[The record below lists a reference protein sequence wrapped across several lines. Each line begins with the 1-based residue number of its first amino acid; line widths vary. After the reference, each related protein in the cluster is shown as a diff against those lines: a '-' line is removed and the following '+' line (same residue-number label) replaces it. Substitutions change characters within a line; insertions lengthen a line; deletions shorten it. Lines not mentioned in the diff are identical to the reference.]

1 MITKEE
7 LILRTKDFIKRN
19 HTDNP
24 FSEEEWLWYT
34 IENNLTEEEQLMLIY
49 KLYFDDLEDAT
60 EVLFGFSKH
69 KLGGQITRIKN
80 KIKKIWEQ

>member
-1 MITKEE
+1 MITKEQ
-7 LILRTKDFIKRN
+7 LILRTKDFIERN

-24 FSEEEWLWYT
+24 FTDDEWLWYT
-34 IENNLTEEEQLMLIY
+34 IENNLTEEEQLMLVY
-49 KLYFDDLEDAT
+49 KLYFDEPENNVEAI
-60 EVLFGFSKH
+60 FGFSKH